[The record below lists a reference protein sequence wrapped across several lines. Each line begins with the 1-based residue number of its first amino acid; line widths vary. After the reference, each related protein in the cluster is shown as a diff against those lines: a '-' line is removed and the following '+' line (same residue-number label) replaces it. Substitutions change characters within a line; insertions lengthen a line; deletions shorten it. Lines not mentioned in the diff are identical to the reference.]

1 MDEDLYKIGAV
12 VKRTGISPECLRAWE
27 RRYGLQPAARA
38 GKTRF
43 YSASQVERLTN
54 VKTLLD
60 QGHPISQLIQLTDDE
75 LQRRLRLQPVRAPA
89 HSRRTG
95 LVGAQ
100 LILARR
106 DARENLKSNDA
117 GLEVVAEWP
126 TAAEFKA
133 DLGALPTLDC
143 LVVYV
148 PTLDTQPL
156 EEIENI
162 CPGVRLV
169 VAFRYA
175 TAADLEACR
184 QSGRAILRW
193 PAEWQTLVHRVTAT
207 RPTDVGAPRRY
218 SEEELVH
225 ISLMADRAGC
235 KCPRHL
241 AELIGAIND
250 YETHARRCGSTLGE
264 IDDDH
269 RLVAGHVGSSR
280 GQLEESLQVLVA
292 KHGLLAV
299 AN

>member
-60 QGHPISQLIQLTDDE
+60 LGHPISQLIQLTDDE
-75 LQRRLRLQPVRAPA
+75 LQRRLLSQPTRAPVR
-89 HSRRTG
+89 SRRTG
-95 LVGAQ
+95 LVGGQ

-106 DARENLKSNDA
+106 EARESLEANET
-117 GLEVVAEWP
+117 GLNIVAEWA

-133 DLGALPTLDC
+133 DRGTLPELDC

-148 PTLDTQPL
+148 PTLDTQPID
-156 EEIENI
+156 EIEKI
-162 CPGVRLV
+162 CPSARLV

-175 TAADLEACR
+175 TAADLEAFR

-193 PAEWQTLVHRVTAT
+193 PAEWQTLVRRITAT
-207 RPTDVGAPRRY
+207 TPTDVGAPRRY
-218 SEEELVH
+218 SDEELMH

-235 KCPRHL
+235 ECPHHL
-241 AELIGAIND
+241 AELIGAVND
-250 YETHARRCGSTLGE
+250 YETHARRCGNTFG
-264 IDDDH
+264 DVDADH
-269 RLVAGHVGSSR
+269 QLVAGRVGSAR
-280 GQLEESLQVLVA
+280 GQLEESLHILVE